1 MVKQAAA
8 SRKVPAPPKTSK
20 MCNPSSGRRGYG
32 GTYPTIYGIM
42 GFTDPNKKDK
52 IKQTT
57 DPNTTDKIKKTKKK
71 KNSPVVACLSVNAAG
86 ETIHNGVFCDNCIV
100 SHPIVG
106 TRYKCSVCPDTD
118 FCLACIEKLEKIPD
132 KASKFH
138 NPDHV
143 FFRIHKD
150 ICGMTT
156 VPSLQNR
163 GSGQGGLNWV
173 HPNINCKFCD
183 KSVVGYKYFCPQCSI
198 NICESCEFVMD
209 ELCKSSANVCNH
221 SVLHSIIKV
230 RPDHQSKVAA
240 TSVNSGKTKKKKK

>member
-1 MVKQAAA
+1 MVKNAA
-8 SRKVPAPPKTSK
+8 SGTAPKEAPKRKKTQYRAKMPNKTSGRNGYGLNK
-20 MCNPSSGRRGYG
+20 PSSLPMP
-32 GTYPTIYGIM
+32 TYPTIYGIK

-52 IKQTT
+52 IKQT
-57 DPNTTDKIKKTKKK
+57 K
-71 KNSPVVACLSVNAAG
+71 KNSPVVARLSVNAAG
-86 ETIHNGVFCDNCIV
+86 ETIHNGVFCDNCTV

-118 FCLACIEKLEKIPD
+118 FCLACIEKLEKNPD

-150 ICGMTT
+150 ICGLTT

-173 HPNINCKFCD
+173 HPNISCKFCD
-183 KSVVGYKYFCPQCSI
+183 KYVVGYKYFCPQCSI

-221 SVLHSIIKV
+221 SVLHSLIKV
-230 RPDHQSKVAA
+230 RPDHQSKAAA
-240 TSVNSGKTKKKKK
+240 TSVNVGKTKKK